1 MPQSHLILY
10 LEQKIMTSFYYL
22 GIQKISK
29 IILYLLFKKKKPKP
43 VQTDWFRF
51 GSVQFFRTKTS
62 SNQFGSVFF
71 CFFRFGF
78 DLVFSVLGL

>member
-29 IILYLLFKKKKPKP
+29 IILYLLFKKKKTETGSNRP
-43 VQTDWFRF
+43 V
-51 GSVQFFRTKTS
+51 SVQFFRTKTS

>member
-43 VQTDWFRF
+43 VQTDRFRF
-51 GSVQFFRTKTS
+51 SFLGQKPVQTSLARFF
-62 SNQFGSVFF
+62 SVFF
-71 CFFRFGF
+71 
-78 DLVFSVLGL
+78 GLDSI

>member
-43 VQTDWFRF
+43 VQTDRFRF
-51 GSVQFFRTKTS
+51 GSVSFLGQKPVQTSLARFF
-62 SNQFGSVFF
+62 SVFF
-71 CFFRFGF
+71 
-78 DLVFSVLGL
+78 GLDSI